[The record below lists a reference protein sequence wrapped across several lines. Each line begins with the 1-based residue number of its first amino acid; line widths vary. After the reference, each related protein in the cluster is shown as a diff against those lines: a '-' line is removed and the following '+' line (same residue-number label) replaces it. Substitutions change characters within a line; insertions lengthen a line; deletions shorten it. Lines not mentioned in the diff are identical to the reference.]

1 MEVVLYTIHCPACN
15 ILEEQLQKKGIN
27 YKVVDNTDTI
37 MKKGISTVPMLEVDS
52 NLMSYSEAWKW
63 TEVQKQYE
71 CRN

>member
-37 MKKGISTVPMLEVDS
+37 MKKGINRVPMLEVDS
-52 NLMSYSEAWKW
+52 DLMDYSTAWKW
-63 TEVQKQYE
+63 TEAQK
-71 CRN
+71 